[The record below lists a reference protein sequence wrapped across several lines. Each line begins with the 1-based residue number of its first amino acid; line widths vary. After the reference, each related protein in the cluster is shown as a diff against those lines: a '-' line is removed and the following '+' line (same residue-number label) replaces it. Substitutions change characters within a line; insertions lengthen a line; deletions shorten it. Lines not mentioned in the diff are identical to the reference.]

1 MNSDIQ
7 QKKIKIVN
15 IYILNRYIKLSNLI
29 RKLNIHTLWNIT
41 IFIAKLSIIKDRKIQ
56 IISKFVK

>member
-1 MNSDIQ
+1 MNSSIQ
-7 QKKIKIVN
+7 QRKIKIVN

-29 RKLNIHTLWNIT
+29 CKLNIHTLWNIT
-41 IFIAKLSIIKDRKIQ
+41 IFIDKLSIIKGQKIQ